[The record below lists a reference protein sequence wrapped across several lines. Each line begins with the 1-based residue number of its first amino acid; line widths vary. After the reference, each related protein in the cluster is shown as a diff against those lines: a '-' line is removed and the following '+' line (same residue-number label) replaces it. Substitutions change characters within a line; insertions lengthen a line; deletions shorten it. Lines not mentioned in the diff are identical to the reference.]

1 MRFLVDTNL
10 PPAVAVLITSLGH
23 DAQHTSTI
31 GMERAKDRDIWR
43 HAKAAGG
50 SIVTKDEDFVLFK
63 AADPDGPTVVWVRI
77 GNALRRVILHRLATA
92 WPTVVAKLDAGESV
106 VEIR

>member
-31 GMERAKDRDIWR
+31 GLERATDRDLWR
-43 HAKAAGG
+43 HAKAVGC

-63 AADPDGPTVVWVRI
+63 PLTRTDRLSCGSASAMRCGGSSCT
-77 GNALRRVILHRLATA
+77 GSRRLGRQSLPSSMPAS
-92 WPTVVAKLDAGESV
+92 P
-106 VEIR
+106 